1 MEAQKEEDDATEL
14 DGALADADNKVEQLT
29 SSSSSKKISDEFFG
43 NLTRSGSVRAVPET
57 CDQMADLISDL
68 AEATSVAESLSIV
81 KEILQSTITRC
92 TDKSKLST
100 VGKKY
105 QFLSYYT

>member
-1 MEAQKEEDDATEL
+1 
-14 DGALADADNKVEQLT
+14 
-29 SSSSSKKISDEFFG
+29 
-43 NLTRSGSVRAVPET
+43 
-57 CDQMADLISDL
+57 MADLISDL

-100 VGKKY
+100 VGKMLVLEFYVMHITFFKVKMKIK
-105 QFLSYYT
+105 TVKRKNGEI